1 MSKPRKA
8 HCDHPLRSSAAVNY
22 LKDGKICLLPLELM
36 ECLDCGDKFIL
47 NALRHAVSPLPMSK
61 SVLKRFMEE
70 ADKEAARTIII
81 PGEVK
86 TPGVIV

>member
-1 MSKPRKA
+1 MKKGK
-8 HCDHPLRSSAAVNY
+8 CLHPLRSSAAVNY